1 MTSDELLDFVER
13 TLHQALAAVRTH
25 LAGQSLET
33 LRRRPHPNA
42 WNALECL
49 AHLNAY
55 TRDYLPPMHRA
66 IHLAKARRWAPVPEV
81 RYTAAGRRLLRR
93 TDARR
98 AFKSQ
103 RRYNCFAQSLDKD
116 TIKSF
121 LIYTEQLLRVV
132 QEARQVNLNRCR
144 VACPGCWL
152 RRYPMGNLLE
162 FFARH
167 TERHVAQALRAAS
180 TDVSA
185 TSASAPQIST

>member
-1 MTSDELLDFVER
+1 MTSDDLLDFVER
-13 TLHQALAAVRTH
+13 TLRQALSEARAH

-33 LRRRPHPNA
+33 LRQRPHPNS

-49 AHLNAY
+49 AHLNAQA
-55 TRDYLPPMHRA
+55 RDYLPFMHRA
-66 IHLAKARRWAPVPEV
+66 IHLAKARQWMPVPEV
-81 RYTAAGRRLLRR
+81 RYTSAGRRLLRR
-93 TDARR
+93 TDTGR
-98 AFKSQ
+98 AFKSK
-103 RRYNCFAQSLDKD
+103 RRYDCFAQSLDKD

-132 QEARQVNLNRCR
+132 QEARRVNLNRCR

-167 TERHVAQALRAAS
+167 TKRHIAQALRAVGA
-180 TDVSA
+180 DVS
-185 TSASAPQIST
+185 TPSASASQISA